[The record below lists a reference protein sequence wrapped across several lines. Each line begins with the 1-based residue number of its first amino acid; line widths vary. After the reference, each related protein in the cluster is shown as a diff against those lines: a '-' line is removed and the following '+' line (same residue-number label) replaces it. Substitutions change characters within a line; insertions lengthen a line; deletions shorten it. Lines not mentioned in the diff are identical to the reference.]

1 MSWHAAKTLFLAE
14 PRNLKDPQKGAK
26 VSCHA
31 GKTAISKPPNKP
43 VLAWEREACF
53 FWSSLLC
60 VSQKSFKRHQKAPK
74 DSPDEPSPRR
84 ARRIPKATKRMPEAS
99 QKDTKMC

>member
-14 PRNLKDPQKGAK
+14 PRNLKDPRKGAK

-31 GKTAISKPPNKP
+31 SKTAISKPPNKP

-60 VSQKSFKRHQKAPK
+60 VSQKSHKRHQKAPK
-74 DSPDEPSPRR
+74 DSPDEPKESPEDL
-84 ARRIPKATKRMPEAS
+84 KSHKKMPEAS
-99 QKDTKMC
+99 QKDPKM

>member
-1 MSWHAAKTLFLAE
+1 MSWHAGKTSFLPE
-14 PRNLKDPQKGAK
+14 PRNLKDPRKGAK

-60 VSQKSFKRHQKAPK
+60 VSQKSHKRHQKAPK
-74 DSPDEPSPRR
+74 DSPDEPKESPEDPKSYKKN
-84 ARRIPKATKRMPEAS
+84 ARCLPKN
-99 QKDTKMC
+99 TKM